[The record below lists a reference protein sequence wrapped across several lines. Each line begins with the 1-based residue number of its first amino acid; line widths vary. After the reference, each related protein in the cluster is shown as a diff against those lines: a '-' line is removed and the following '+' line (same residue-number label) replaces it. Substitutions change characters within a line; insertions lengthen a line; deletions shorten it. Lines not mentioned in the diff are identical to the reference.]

1 MRESGEKK
9 IWSGCIVFALLTV
22 SATRRRRDIK
32 ILLCLSA
39 PHAEKFNIIRKDHG
53 HAQNC
58 NFCICLKSKTFAGL
72 PYLLQEFRAKKYFTD
87 HYTPNAIDG
96 FGDSVLVCKMHD
108 YYCRIRNI
116 PFYPIQVMQA
126 IAINKMGS

>member
-1 MRESGEKK
+1 MRK
-9 IWSGCIVFALLTV
+9 IAIFAF
-22 SATRRRRDIK
+22 AWKARPF
-32 ILLCLSA
+32 A
-39 PHAEKFNIIRKDHG
+39 
-53 HAQNC
+53 
-58 NFCICLKSKTFAGL
+58 FAGL

-108 YYCRIRNI
+108 YYCRMHNI

-126 IAINKMGS
+126 ITINKMGS